1 MLNYSYLGMT
11 ATEIYR
17 QLFLHLHQQL
27 EQDEVFK
34 KMIHEMISYREKK
47 LATLPMQME
56 EKLLVMK
63 ESNVIAIIQFMQ
75 KMLSQKVILDF
86 DLKLLNE

>member
-1 MLNYSYLGMT
+1 MI
-11 ATEIYR
+11 ATESKR

-34 KMIHEMISYREKK
+34 KRIQEMISYRENK
-47 LATLPMQME
+47 LAMLPMKME
-56 EKLLVMK
+56 DKLLVMK

-75 KMLSQKVILDF
+75 KMLSQKVIVDF

>member
-1 MLNYSYLGMT
+1 MI
-11 ATEIYR
+11 ATESKR

-34 KMIHEMISYREKK
+34 KRIQEMISYRENK
-47 LATLPMQME
+47 LAMLPMKME
-56 EKLLVMK
+56 DKLLVMK
-63 ESNVIAIIQFMQ
+63 ESNVIAIIQFIQ
-75 KMLSQKVILDF
+75 KMLSQKVLVDF